1 MLSKRFTNFFIRQGH
16 PDFLDLPWEK
26 PLSTWR
32 EECPR
37 FIDIEKGISRH
48 IVVFVSYR
56 EAIYAIKELPKE
68 IGEREYRTLR
78 EIEKQNLPCV
88 IPVGFGEFYEEDRSI
103 LITKYLDFSLPYRS
117 LFQQAGLIRYQDR
130 LLDTIAM
137 LLVQIHLKGIFWGD
151 CSLSNTLFRRDIGEL
166 QAFLVDAETSK
177 VYPSLSDGKRE
188 QDLMIMEE
196 NIAGDLMDLA
206 KEIQL
211 PEPLEVYNVSVKVR
225 GRYEHLWEVLTHD
238 ETFEANEQYRIQER
252 IKKINNL
259 GFTVDEIQL
268 IRTDKG
274 NKIILRPFVSE
285 RDYHSR
291 QLHSMTGIAAREKQA
306 RLILNEINEM
316 KARISQIEE
325 REVPIYNIA
334 FRWIHE
340 RYKPTI
346 DRLGLMYNA
355 IESPEMYCE
364 VLEHKWFLSEKKGS
378 DVGLSEA
385 LEDFMIN
392 IYDKKTKNM

>member
-1 MLSKRFTNFFIRQGH
+1 MFGKRFIKFFIRQGH

-37 FIDIEKGISRH
+37 FIDMEKGISRH
-48 IVVFVSYR
+48 IVVFVSYL

-78 EIEKQNLPCV
+78 EIEKQKLPCV
-88 IPVGFGEFYEEDRSI
+88 NPVGFGEFYEEDKSV
-103 LITKYLDFSLPYRS
+103 LITQFLDFSLPYRS
-117 LFQQAGLIRYQDR
+117 LFRQAGLNRYQDR
-130 LLDTIAM
+130 LLDTMAM
-137 LLVQIHLKGIFWGD
+137 LLVQLHLKGIFWGD

-177 VYPSLSDGKRE
+177 VYPSLSDGQRE
-188 QDLMIMEE
+188 HDLLIMEE
-196 NIAGDLMDLA
+196 NIAGDLMDLSH
-206 KEIQL
+206 ELQL
-211 PEPLEVYNVSVKVR
+211 PDSMEVYSVSVKVR
-225 GRYEHLWEVLTHD
+225 GRYEHLWEILTYD

-252 IKKINNL
+252 IKRINSL

-268 IRTDKG
+268 ISTDKG
-274 NKIILRPFVSE
+274 NKITMRPFVSE

-291 QLHSMTGIAAREKQA
+291 QLHSMTGIVAREKQA

-316 KARISQIEE
+316 KARITQIEE
-325 REVPIYNIA
+325 CKIPIYNIA
-334 FRWIHE
+334 FRWLSE

-346 DRLGLMYNA
+346 DRLGLMYNMIDA
-355 IESPEMYCE
+355 PEIYCE

-385 LEDFMIN
+385 IEDFLIN
-392 IYDKKTKNM
+392 VHNK